1 MQAITVKTFGS
12 VSQLL
17 GFAKADVACDHPLPL
32 SAVLEELRRRYPL
45 FSKYL
50 SQLGDEVN
58 LVISCAGRELQ
69 LDSMVQPGEE
79 LLLLTP
85 IAGG

>member
-1 MQAITVKTFGS
+1 MQSITVKTFAS

-17 GFAKADVACDHPLPL
+17 GFAKADVACDGPLPL
-32 SAVLEELRRRYPL
+32 RVVLAELRSRYPL

-50 SQLGDEVN
+50 SQVGDEVN

-69 LDSMVQPGEE
+69 LDSLVQPGDE